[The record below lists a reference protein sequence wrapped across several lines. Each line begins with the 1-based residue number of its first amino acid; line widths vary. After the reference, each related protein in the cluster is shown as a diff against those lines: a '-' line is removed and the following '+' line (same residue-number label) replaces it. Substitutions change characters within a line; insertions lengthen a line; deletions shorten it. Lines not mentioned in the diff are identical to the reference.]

1 MTSVNVF
8 LERVLPFSGRGQW
21 LSIDE
26 IAELT
31 KSHPASIRWCMK
43 QLRAGAE
50 GNYLLKRRKRPGV
63 RKEIFEFCV
72 QRRPVQL
79 RLPFQEA
86 S

>member
-1 MTSVNVF
+1 MPSVGVF
-8 LERVLPFSGRGQW
+8 LEKVLPFSSRGQW

-43 QLRAGAE
+43 QLKTGAE
-50 GNYLLKRRKRPGV
+50 GNYLLKRRKRQGV
-63 RKEIFEFCV
+63 RKEIFEFYL
-72 QRRPVQL
+72 QRQPVQL